1 MDGILADLVGEG
13 FDGEYGVEVL
23 RGVLQSETRDYER
36 YFSPKALDGSITED
50 IAEVDAE
57 ISAAEKRLR
66 ELMLENDKEI
76 VTKLLRGDTREK
88 LKSMADLLDQLWE
101 VGTGEEDGSGTARGG
116 TGTTLS
122 GTGIATFDEVL
133 IENGLVDSDATAA
146 NSTEANK
153 DNFHQALSKLKA
165 RMENKDTNGLNSS
178 DSSNLVPVLEQ
189 LDSLNELMEL
199 PLLARAS
206 INTGHYQEAVMLYTY
221 TSSLRS
227 KFTDSSIVDEIC
239 KSVLSEIEQTMLIG
253 LVNLLS
259 TNVTIN
265 SLKKILTYL
274 SAIPPFNEKSRDSL
288 LIVFLS
294 MRYKFI
300 QKEVTSYTIA
310 NTEIN
315 DSVVEM
321 MIKRRIEVLREHMYM
336 SLNIFANLFSCERIP
351 LSIPLLDDLI
361 DKEVGDSAVETE
373 QSTEEEITEKT
384 NQNSQHSNEQ
394 STEAEEESKE
404 TSEQSKESSEQS
416 KERSEQSKESSEQS
430 KESSE
435 QSKEGKQDKNS
446 SEQSNEDKE
455 SIEGKES
462 KEAVENMS
470 MSAQQKNTIP
480 TNVPMLEFI
489 SNVIQYTLQDM
500 VDEKLH
506 NKISDSVCLQIVYC
520 SFRLLDLNRNF
531 HHLFL
536 NKVCE
541 SELFSADQ
549 IKRAIRKR
557 SELASKYS

>member
-101 VGTGEEDGSGTARGG
+101 VGTGEEDGSSTARGG

-274 SAIPPFNEKSRDSL
+274 SAIPPFNEKNRDSL

-336 SLNIFANLFSCERIP
+336 SLNIFANLFSCKRIP

-404 TSEQSKESSEQS
+404 T
-416 KERSEQSKESSEQS
+416 SEQS

>member
-1 MDGILADLVGEG
+1 MSNHCFSERHSVMDGILADLVGEG

-101 VGTGEEDGSGTARGG
+101 VGTGEEDGSSTARGG

-199 PLLARAS
+199 LARAS

-274 SAIPPFNEKSRDSL
+274 SAIPPFNEKKL
-288 LIVFLS
+288 F
-294 MRYKFI
+294 
-300 QKEVTSYTIA
+300 T
-310 NTEIN
+310 
-315 DSVVEM
+315 DSVPVDEM

-336 SLNIFANLFSCERIP
+336 SLNIFANLFSCKRIP

-404 TSEQSKESSEQS
+404 TSEQSKES
-416 KERSEQSKESSEQS
+416 SEQSKESSEQS

>member
-116 TGTTLS
+116 TGPTLS

-146 NSTEANK
+146 NSSVQIEGQNGEQG
-153 DNFHQALSKLKA
+153 HQW
-165 RMENKDTNGLNSS
+165 LNSS

-361 DKEVGDSAVETE
+361 DKEVGDSVVETE

-384 NQNSQHSNEQ
+384 NKNSQHSNEQ

-416 KERSEQSKESSEQS
+416 KESSEQSKESSEQS

>member
-1 MDGILADLVGEG
+1 MFTFGLGFSERHSVMDGILADLVGEG

-274 SAIPPFNEKSRDSL
+274 SAIPPFNEKNRDSL

-384 NQNSQHSNEQ
+384 NQNSQHSDEQ

-404 TSEQSKESSEQS
+404 T
-416 KERSEQSKESSEQS
+416 SEQS